1 MEKRKMFVTAKCH
14 SNALAPPPY
23 EVLFLA
29 PPLWCNGHMRKTIGC
44 MEIGD
49 ILKYYRVR
57 LGDTLE
63 EVAFRAG
70 TDAGNLSRIERGLQQ
85 PSVKVLRSITNALN
99 VRLSAVLGKIGDQ
112 FEVAEHAIAWC
123 RSTVQVLRILQAIS
137 PTEREVI
144 LRIGRVVAEQN
155 KGS

>member
-1 MEKRKMFVTAKCH
+1 MFVTAKCH

-49 ILKYYRVR
+49 ILKYYRER

-70 TDAGNLSRIERGLQQ
+70 TDASNLSRIERGLQQ

-99 VRLSAVLGKIGDQ
+99 VRLSAVFGQIENQ
-112 FEVAEHAIAWC
+112 FEVAEPDIAWDQ
-123 RSTVQVLRILQAIS
+123 STVQILRILKTLS
-137 PTEREVI
+137 PTERELI
-144 LRIGRVVAEQN
+144 LRIARVVAEQN